1 MFTDE
6 KFHVY
11 IFYRS
16 MKILYDGMIQVVK
29 FFFFLSW
36 GRMKG
41 LLTVEIGDVCVL
53 ILVYKVPLETTTIL
67 HNLSV

>member
-1 MFTDE
+1 
-6 KFHVY
+6 
-11 IFYRS
+11 
-16 MKILYDGMIQVVK
+16 
-29 FFFFLSW
+29 
-36 GRMKG
+36 MKG

>member
-29 FFFFLSW
+29 FFFFLS
-36 GRMKG
+36 
-41 LLTVEIGDVCVL
+41 
-53 ILVYKVPLETTTIL
+53 
-67 HNLSV
+67 